1 MVPTNYDDGDDEELD
16 MDFEIDTEPS
26 LTYAMHLSEDEPGI
40 FLGKVDEEEAI
51 RQMVFK
57 TLSTERYA
65 SEIYSWSHGFE
76 KADLRGKSLPYIMSE
91 IPIRVNDALTVD
103 DRIESCEDFQFEKIG
118 KKALH
123 VTFSVITTSGD
134 TIEGMEVEVEI

>member
-1 MVPTNYDDGDDEELD
+1 MVPTNYEDEDEELD

-26 LTYAMHLSEDEPGI
+26 LTYAMHLSEDESGI

-51 RQMVFK
+51 RQTAFK
-57 TLSTERYA
+57 TLSTERY
-65 SEIYSWSHGFE
+65 ENDIYSWSYGFE

-91 IPIRVNDALTVD
+91 IPIRVNDALTMD

-123 VTFSVITTSGD
+123 VTFSVITASGD

>member
-1 MVPTNYDDGDDEELD
+1 MVPTNYEDEGDEELD
-16 MDFEIDTEPS
+16 LDFEIDTEPS
-26 LTYAMHLSEDEPGI
+26 LTYAMHLSADEPGI

-57 TLSTERYA
+57 TLSTERYE

>member
-1 MVPTNYDDGDDEELD
+1 MVPTNYEDEDDEDLE
-16 MDFEIDTEPS
+16 MDFEIGTEPS

-57 TLSTERYA
+57 TLSTERYE